1 MGNKITCFVLFVFIK
16 RILCLLND
24 CYSTILSN
32 TYTVFVIFK
41 YVLKFIPFTSP
52 NNFGIIFLIIQMMHL
67 KPKDIL

>member
-1 MGNKITCFVLFVFIK
+1 MGNKITCFVLFIFIK

-41 YVLKFIPFTSP
+41 YVLKFIPFSSH

>member
-41 YVLKFIPFTSP
+41 YVLKFIPFSSH